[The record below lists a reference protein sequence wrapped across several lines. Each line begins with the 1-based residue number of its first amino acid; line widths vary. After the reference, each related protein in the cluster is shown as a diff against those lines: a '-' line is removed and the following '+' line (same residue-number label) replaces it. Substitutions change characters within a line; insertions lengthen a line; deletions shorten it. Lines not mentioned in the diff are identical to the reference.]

1 MCKVFPFRFYSFGPL
16 AVKGD
21 GIPGEFCPVPSA
33 LYGYQREKAE
43 VKGGSKK
50 QKRKKLGLAIFHNP
64 YVSHVLET

>member
-1 MCKVFPFRFYSFGPL
+1 MYKAFPFRFYSFGPL

-21 GIPGEFCPVPSA
+21 GSGDFCLVPSA

-50 QKRKKLGLAIFHNP
+50 QKRKKLHLAIFHNP
-64 YVSHVLET
+64 YVSHVLQT